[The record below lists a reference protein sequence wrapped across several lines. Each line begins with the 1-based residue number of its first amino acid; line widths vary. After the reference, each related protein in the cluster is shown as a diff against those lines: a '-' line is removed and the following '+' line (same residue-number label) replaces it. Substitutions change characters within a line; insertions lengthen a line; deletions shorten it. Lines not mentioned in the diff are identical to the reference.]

1 MSYENERQ
9 LDLSDGEVTTGNVNI
24 TQGSDDTVLKF
35 KIREE
40 YVYLIFKL
48 AAFIAAIWLAVCFL
62 KTGLEVSKDSLMH
75 IVHHQAAPKQIV
87 ETKTVNK
94 SEKENSEVKKEEPEG
109 MSNKILYSGSII
121 TLVAFILGTGLTLL
135 LTIVK
140 FSFHS
145 RQQNE
150 DNPNIALAGPVS
162 DLFLAMAKYINSK
175 IK

>member
-1 MSYENERQ
+1 MSNENERQ

-24 TQGSDDTVLKF
+24 TKGSDDTVLKL
-35 KIREE
+35 KIREQ
-40 YVYLIFKL
+40 YAYLLFKL
-48 AAFIAAIWLAVCFL
+48 AAFSAAIFLAVCFL

-75 IVHHQAAPKQIV
+75 IVHHQGQTTKQIEASKPV
-87 ETKTVNK
+87 DK
-94 SEKENSEVKKEEPEG
+94 SKKENKKEVSES
-109 MSNKILYSGSII
+109 MSNKMLHSGSII

-150 DNPNIALAGPVS
+150 DNPNVALAGPAS
-162 DLFLAMAKYINSK
+162 ELFMALANYIKSK

>member
-1 MSYENERQ
+1 MSGDNQRE
-9 LDLSDGEVTTGNVNI
+9 LDLSDGEVTTEDLNL
-24 TQGSDDTVLKF
+24 TQGSDDIVLKF
-35 KIREE
+35 KIREN

-48 AAFIAAIWLAVCFL
+48 AAFVVAIWLAVCFL
-62 KTGLEVSKDSLMH
+62 KTGLEVSKGSLMH
-75 IVHHQAAPKQIV
+75 IVHHQGQPTKQIV
-87 ETKTVNK
+87 VSKPVDKN
-94 SEKENSEVKKEEPEG
+94 KKESKEISES
-109 MSNKILYSGSII
+109 MSNKMLHSGSII

-150 DNPNIALAGPVS
+150 DNPNVELAGP
-162 DLFLAMAKYINSK
+162 LNEFFNAIAKYINSK